1 MASWHLPT
9 LPPIVSH
16 CHCNFLWYIRLTST
30 RDLSRQ
36 TRDFY
41 PKNLLGL
48 QLWSLFGKCE
58 RVTLGHFRSK
68 DLQSPM
74 SSIAKRDEIS

>member
-1 MASWHLPT
+1 MGHEEVEVDAEDAADETAEELLGMAMLRHLPN
-9 LPPIVSH
+9 LPPILSH

-48 QLWSLFGKCE
+48 QLWSCF
-58 RVTLGHFRSK
+58 
-68 DLQSPM
+68 
-74 SSIAKRDEIS
+74 